1 LKLKYLTSKALK
13 IITLIDDKLL
23 IMEEIYFHQAK
34 SQNVIINNVF
44 LTIIPTI
51 PSHFT
56 RAICMATNNV
66 LA

>member
-34 SQNVIINNVF
+34 SQNVIINNV